1 MWNTHP
7 RVDGLLNI
15 WVREQ
20 EHPGLPIREVETVTV
35 GRAPDRSDVELA
47 LLGFDPP
54 LERVM
59 EWKYH
64 PSKFGYPFWWADLTI
79 INQTGGAA

>member
-7 RVDGLLNI
+7 RVHGLLNI

-20 EHPGLPIREVETVTV
+20 ERLGGPIREVETVTV
-35 GRAPDRSDVELA
+35 GTFSGRDVDGA
-47 LLGFDPP
+47 LLSFDPP

-59 EWKYH
+59 EWKHH
-64 PSKFGYPFWWADLTI
+64 PSDFGYPFWWADLTI

>member
-1 MWNTHP
+1 MWNTNP
-7 RVDGLLNI
+7 RVHGLLNI

-20 EHPGLPIREVETVTV
+20 EHLGGPIREVETVTV
-35 GRAPDRSDVELA
+35 GTFPGHDVDGA
-47 LLGFDPP
+47 LLSFDPP
-54 LERVM
+54 LDRVM

-64 PSKFGYPFWWADLTI
+64 PSKFGYPFWWADLTT